1 MPAIVTTN
9 FRLLNAQNFK
19 DQFNSNSIYIGI
31 GKSDAWSDTTSD
43 TIDGQ
48 VPVPGDNIDD
58 INEAYEQLIGISK
71 IATGDVSNVVP
82 RTNWTANGVYSE
94 WDSNDNTIYDNP
106 FYVITSE
113 FKVYK
118 LLYKPAGSQSTVQP
132 VHSTAEPFAGSDQH
146 LWKYMYTL
154 STSAVSNFLTTSYM
168 PVSTIAAN
176 PNDGST
182 EEAQFNSQTASVAL
196 GTAQGIR
203 KYVVTSGGTGYDSGT
218 TTITVS
224 GNGTG
229 ATATA
234 TIVGGAI
241 TEILTNG
248 IGSNY
253 TQANVVITNDAGAVG
268 ASARAVLEPGLGH
281 GTDPV
286 NELGGFFVGVK
297 ATLDGAVGTIT
308 TSNDFRQISLIKN
321 PTSGSTPITDDNRQ
335 TLKSLNLSGAITGNI
350 NVDDVIISAN
360 LVSAYV
366 VEVDISGGI
375 IYYYQNDKTGYGD
388 FVDGDT
394 ITSSTS
400 GGTATVA
407 ASGVVDRPMDKNS
420 GEIIFLENRD
430 PISRSAT
437 QIEDIKLII
446 EF

>member
-19 DQFNSNSIYIGI
+19 DQFNSNSVYIGI
-31 GKSDAWSDTTSD
+31 GKSDAWSDSTSD
-43 TIDGQ
+43 TVDGQ

-71 IATGDVSNVVP
+71 IADAGVSNVVP
-82 RTNWTANGVYSE
+82 RHNWVANGVYSP
-94 WDSNDNTIYDNP
+94 WDSNDNTIYDDP
-106 FYVITSE
+106 FYVITGE

-132 VHSTAEPFAGSDQH
+132 VHSTPDPLAAGDGH

-168 PVSTIAAN
+168 PVSTITVN

-182 EEAQFNSQTASVAL
+182 EEAQFNSQASSAAL

-203 KYVVTSGGTGYDSGT
+203 KYVVTSGGTGYGSGNT
-218 TTITVS
+218 TVTVT

-241 TEILTNG
+241 TEIVTNG
-248 IGSNY
+248 IGSGY

-268 ASARAVLEPGLGH
+268 ATVRAVLEPGLGH

-321 PTSGSTPITDDNRQ
+321 PTSSGSVITDDNRQ
-335 TLKSLNLSGAITGNI
+335 TLKSLSLSGAITGNI
-350 NVDDVIISAN
+350 NVDDVITSAG

-366 VEVDISGGI
+366 VEVDSSAGI
-375 IYYYQNDKTGYGD
+375 IYYYQNDKTGYGS

-394 ITSSTS
+394 LSATS
-400 GGTATVA
+400 GGTATVDTA
-407 ASGVVDRPMDKNS
+407 GVIDRPMDENS
-420 GEIIFLENRD
+420 GEMIFLENRD